1 VSATGV
7 IDCDQHL
14 FESRTLW
21 ADYADPNRR
30 DQALQI
36 VDDASGN
43 AWLEWQGRR
52 MVLADVTVPG
62 ETDEVG
68 ARLQQA
74 LAGQPPAR
82 PYDEAL
88 PAAYWQPAARL
99 AELDRL
105 GLDEAFLFPNY
116 GLVWEHNLVNDLE
129 ATKTNMGAWNRW
141 ALEVAADG
149 GGRLHPVAHLTLR
162 DLDWLDRQLAALAAG
177 GIRLAMIA
185 PALVD
190 GRPLS
195 HPDLDRAW
203 ASFVEHDVAPVFHV
217 ANQQRPF
224 DEAWYASDPEPTNPV
239 LSSVFLWVPAAL
251 AISDLVVNGVL
262 ERRPELRLGV
272 IELSAVW
279 LPMFL
284 MYLDGGV
291 RFVTRLHGK
300 AVADMPLAPSE
311 YVRRQVRVAA
321 FAYERPE
328 RLIER
333 VGDLFMCCS
342 DYPHSEGTAHPLDD
356 YRALDDTTSD
366 PAIAPGLYRDNAAW
380 LLGRGNGA

>member
-1 VSATGV
+1 VNTGGV

-14 FESRTLW
+14 YESRTLW
-21 ADYADPNRR
+21 ADYADPGDR
-30 DQALQI
+30 DKAVQI
-36 VDDASGN
+36 VDDDAGN
-43 AWLEWQGRR
+43 AWLSWQGQR
-52 MVLADVTVPG
+52 MMPADVTIPG

-68 ARLQQA
+68 ARLQRA
-74 LAGQPPAR
+74 RAGKAPEQ
-82 PYDEAL
+82 PYDEIL

-99 AELDRL
+99 GELDRL

-116 GLVWEHNLVNDLE
+116 ALVWEHVLIADLE
-129 ATKTNMGAWNRW
+129 ATKVNMGAWNRW
-141 ALEVAADG
+141 ALEVAAEG
-149 GGRLHPVAHLTLR
+149 KGRLHPVAHLTLR
-162 DLDWLDRQLAALAAG
+162 DLDWLDDQLAALAAG

-185 PALVD
+185 PALAD

-203 ASFVEHDVAPVFHV
+203 ASFIEHDIAPVFHV

-251 AISDLVVNGVL
+251 ALSDLVVNGVL
-262 ERRPELRLGV
+262 ERRPELRIGV

-300 AVADMPLAPSE
+300 PVAEIPLAPSE
-311 YVRRQVRVAA
+311 YVHRQVRVAA
-321 FAYERPE
+321 FSYERPE
-328 RLIER
+328 RLIR
-333 VGDLFMCCS
+333 KVGDLFMCCS
-342 DYPHSEGTAHPLDD
+342 DYPHSEGTAQPLED

-366 PAIAPGLYRDNAAW
+366 PAGAPGLYHDNAAW
-380 LLGRGNGA
+380 LLGRANGA

>member
-1 VSATGV
+1 MSATGV

-36 VDDASGN
+36 VDDAAGN

-68 ARLQQA
+68 VRLQQA

-105 GLDEAFLFPNY
+105 GLDESFLFPNY

-141 ALEVAADG
+141 ALEVAARDRC
-149 GGRLHPVAHLTLR
+149 GRAATVRHGADLLRADDR
-162 DLDWLDRQLAALAAG
+162 DLHR
-177 GIRLAMIA
+177 
-185 PALVD
+185 
-190 GRPLS
+190 
-195 HPDLDRAW
+195 H
-203 ASFVEHDVAPVFHV
+203 
-217 ANQQRPF
+217 QQ
-224 DEAWYASDPEPTNPV
+224 T
-239 LSSVFLWVPAAL
+239 
-251 AISDLVVNGVL
+251 
-262 ERRPELRLGV
+262 
-272 IELSAVW
+272 
-279 LPMFL
+279 
-284 MYLDGGV
+284 
-291 RFVTRLHGK
+291 
-300 AVADMPLAPSE
+300 
-311 YVRRQVRVAA
+311 
-321 FAYERPE
+321 
-328 RLIER
+328 
-333 VGDLFMCCS
+333 
-342 DYPHSEGTAHPLDD
+342 
-356 YRALDDTTSD
+356 
-366 PAIAPGLYRDNAAW
+366 
-380 LLGRGNGA
+380 

>member
-1 VSATGV
+1 
-7 IDCDQHL
+7 
-14 FESRTLW
+14 
-21 ADYADPNRR
+21 
-30 DQALQI
+30 
-36 VDDASGN
+36 
-43 AWLEWQGRR
+43 

-68 ARLQQA
+68 DRLQRA
-74 LAGQPPAR
+74 LAGQPPDR

-116 GLVWEHNLVNDLE
+116 GLVWEHNLVDDLD

-141 ALEVAADG
+141 AVEVAG
-149 GGRLHPVAHLTLR
+149 EGNGRLHPVAHLTLR
-162 DLDWLDRQLAALAAG
+162 DLDWLDDQLRELAAG
-177 GIRLAMIA
+177 GVRLAMVA

-217 ANQQRPF
+217 ANQRRPF

-300 AVADMPLAPSE
+300 PVADLALAPSE

-321 FAYERPE
+321 FSYERPE

-342 DYPHSEGTAHPLDD
+342 DYPHSEGTAQPLDD
-356 YRALDDTTSD
+356 YRALGDTTSD
-366 PAIAPGLYRDNAAW
+366 PARAPGLYHDNAAW
-380 LLGRGNGA
+380 LLGRSNGA

>member
-1 VSATGV
+1 VSGVSV

-14 FESRTLW
+14 YEPRTLW
-21 ADYADPNRR
+21 ADYADPKAR
-30 DQALQI
+30 DRALAI
-36 VDDASGN
+36 VDDDAGN
-43 AWLEWQGRR
+43 AWLQWQGRR
-52 MVLADVTVPG
+52 IVLADVTVPG

-68 ARLQQA
+68 VRLQQA
-74 LAGQPPAR
+74 RAGQPPER

-88 PAAYWQPAARL
+88 PDAYWDPAARL
-99 AELDRL
+99 RELDAL

-116 GLVWEHNLVNDLE
+116 GLVWEHALVADLD
-129 ATKTNMGAWNRW
+129 ATKVNMGAWNRH
-141 ALEVAADG
+141 ALEVAAAGD
-149 GGRLHPVAHLTLR
+149 GRLQPVAHLTLR
-162 DLDWLDRQLAALAAG
+162 DLDWFEQQLAALAAG

-203 ASFVEHDVAPVFHV
+203 AAFTDHGVAPVFHV

-224 DEAWYASDPEPTNPV
+224 DEAWYATDPEPTNPV

-262 ERRPELRLGV
+262 ERRPELRIGV

-279 LPMFL
+279 MPMFL

-291 RFVTRLHGK
+291 NFVTRLHGE
-300 AVADMPLAPSE
+300 AVTDLPMPPSE

-321 FAYERPE
+321 FSYERPE
-328 RLIER
+328 RLIR
-333 VGDLFMCCS
+333 KVGDLFMCCS

-356 YRALDDTTSD
+356 YRALDDGTAN
-366 PAIAPGLYRDNAAW
+366 PASAPGLYHDNAAW
-380 LLGRGNGA
+380 LLGRANGA